1 MQPILSI
8 ADQFAAALSAERAD
22 ASHSPA
28 GSFRNAKWPLFSIPP
43 LTIYLQGLRPID
55 WTLEGR
61 ALALSAIQA
70 ATATKRGPGRG
81 QPFTTTQLELALY
94 IAQDKSRLY
103 SDIDWHKEAVA
114 ALVDSGLPIHKERVA
129 SLSTV
134 LDTIQ
139 RYRLALLEHLGLEST
154 TPAAEL
160 MQAVAKAMAPTST
173 ISKPLT
179 TLELAQALDD
189 L

>member
-8 ADQFAAALSAERAD
+8 AEQFAADLAAATPA

-43 LTIYLQGLRPID
+43 LTIYLQCLRPID

-61 ALALSAIQA
+61 ALALSAMQA

-81 QPFTTTQLELALY
+81 QPFTPQQLELALY

-114 ALVDSGLPIHKERVA
+114 ALVGSGLTIHKERVA

-134 LDTIQ
+134 LETIA
-139 RYRLALLEHLGLEST
+139 RYRAALLDHLGLEST
-154 TPAAEL
+154 TPATAL
-160 MQAVAKAMAPTST
+160 MDAVAKAMAPTST
-173 ISKPLT
+173 VSKPLT

>member
-1 MQPILSI
+1 MRPTLSI
-8 ADQFAAALSAERAD
+8 ADQFAAALAAEKPE

-43 LTIYLQGLRPID
+43 LSIYLQGLRPID

-70 ATATKRGPGRG
+70 ATAAKRGPGRG
-81 QPFTTTQLELALY
+81 QPFTPAQLELALY
-94 IAQDKSRLY
+94 IAQDKCRLY
-103 SDIDWHKEAVA
+103 SDIGWHKEAVA

-134 LDTIQ
+134 LATIQ
-139 RYRLALLEHLGLEST
+139 AYKAALIEHLGLEST

-160 MQAVAKAMAPTST
+160 MQAVEKAMAPTSSL
-173 ISKPLT
+173 SKPLT